1 MQASKRSRSGRLTHK
16 KRVRSKLA
24 IARLYYCAVLPL
36 LLRDKSIDELK
47 PREEVIA
54 GVRRALAAILSFEAA
69 EKSSEELDQ
78 LVKAFMVV
86 YDDVH
91 SDLRSP
97 EPNPKPYDVLD
108 DIFQV
113 GRDLPPE
120 LARLVPCRK
129 YLDLAWHFIPLEKTR
144 LWKLHRKP
152 RRGEYSTEDCK
163 AVQAT
168 MIEKASR

>member
-1 MQASKRSRSGRLTHK
+1 MLEANTHD
-16 KRVRSKLA
+16 STL
-24 IARLYYCAVLPL
+24 
-36 LLRDKSIDELK
+36 DELK
-47 PREEVIA
+47 PREKVIA
-54 GVRRALAAILSFEAA
+54 GVRGELAAILPSEAA
-69 EKSSEELDQ
+69 EKSSEQ
-78 LVKAFMVV
+78 LKQWAKAVMVV
-86 YDDVH
+86 YGDVH
-91 SDLRSP
+91 NDLRSP

-129 YLDLAWHFIPLEKTR
+129 YLDLASHFIPLEKTR

-152 RRGEYSTEDCK
+152 RREEYSTEDCK